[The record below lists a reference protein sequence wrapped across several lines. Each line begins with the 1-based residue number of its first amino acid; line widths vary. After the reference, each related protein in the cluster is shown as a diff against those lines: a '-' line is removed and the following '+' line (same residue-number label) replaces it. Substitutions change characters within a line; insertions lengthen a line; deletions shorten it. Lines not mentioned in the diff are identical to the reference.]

1 MFWKKEKRFL
11 EKVVSKVDELT
22 KAINDLN
29 SAIAAL
35 QSRTV
40 GAVPLATVQAAAVQI
55 QAAVTTLNSIS

>member
-29 SAIAAL
+29 TAIAAL

>member
-1 MFWKKEKRFL
+1 MFKFL
-11 EKVVSKVDELT
+11 KKVVSKVDELT